1 MRELSQLD
9 VEDLGRPQSEAIMR
23 ANDLDTANSD
33 DTANGD
39 DDNARRRVAKRRAR
53 HDRAIAN
60 AFGSEKAIGI
70 LLKLSVPT
78 RAPSRALTPPPP
90 PPTMMIRANA
100 RLSLIH
106 I

>member
-60 AFGSEKAIGI
+60 AFGSEKAIRYSAKI
-70 LLKLSVPT
+70 
-78 RAPSRALTPPPP
+78 
-90 PPTMMIRANA
+90 ICANA
-100 RLSLIH
+100 RARGRTR
-106 I
+106 

>member
-39 DDNARRRVAKRRAR
+39 DDNTRRRVAKRRAR

-78 RAPSRALTPPPP
+78 HAREGARVDAAAADDDDDDSRERA
-90 PPTMMIRANA
+90 
-100 RLSLIH
+100 
-106 I
+106 